1 MYPVDNKYLPVDS
14 TGKMSHKPEKCPNKP
29 EKCPNRT
36 IRKIRCNP
44 ILVRLSSQPSRARA
58 KKHKKHIEETA
69 RAREKSGKKS
79 SSEARRK
86 NPTHRPHRC
95 AVGER
100 KTKPL
105 CFCGLCSVCDFL
117 RSSLYLVFLFK
128 CAYILI
134 ERQGKESCAKNR
146 IRNIGRRNKVVLFFF
161 PLPRSGGG
169 GV

>member
-14 TGKMSHKPEKCPNKP
+14 TGKMSHKPEKCQNKTS
-29 EKCPNRT
+29 KKN
-36 IRKIRCNP
+36 RCNP
-44 ILVRLSSQPSRARA
+44 IQVRLSSQPSRARA
-58 KKHKKHIEETA
+58 KKHKKHIKETA

-79 SSEARRK
+79 PSEARRK

-117 RSSLYLVFLFK
+117 RSSLYLVFLLK
-128 CAYILI
+128 CMHIYV
-134 ERQGKESCAKNR
+134 Q
-146 IRNIGRRNKVVLFFF
+146 
-161 PLPRSGGG
+161 
-169 GV
+169 